1 MEKGDEF
8 IKRLLILISVLLILF
23 LVVELFS
30 LSIINDL
37 KNTSNLK
44 GELATLS
51 RSSSTYTSS
60 SSLSSS
66 SSSTLPSDYY
76 LRAYYK
82 FGNNTLDS
90 LGKYNGTIYGNK
102 TFVSGKSGK
111 ALNFDG
117 NTTYVSLGNVLTS
130 DMTSAFTIGAW
141 IKLSPGALQK
151 PQNYIFHKNDD
162 MPGISIGSDG
172 KVYYCKLSAGTGAC
186 FASSIKINESTWYYI
201 SYTFDGTTFK
211 GYINAQLVGSLLN
224 SNGTKYS
231 PGTTISI
238 GRDEKTPSYNRFF
251 KGAMDEVKIWK
262 KALSASQIMTEYIAL
277 TTLSITRKISGNTVT
292 LNILKYKPLSE
303 NEIIMITEE
312 LPAGSTIVSS
322 SINPTYKNGN
332 LFIWLF
338 SSNSEGYFGEFDL
351 SMIPNSITY
360 TVSGSTSGIK
370 GKWGLK
376 NANEEG
382 VIN

>member
-30 LSIINDL
+30 LTIINDL

-60 SSLSSS
+60 SSSSS
-66 SSSTLPSDYY
+66 SSSTIPPDFY

-82 FGNNTLDS
+82 FENNALDS

-102 TFVSGKSGK
+102 TFIYGKSGK

-130 DMTSAFTIGAW
+130 DMATFTIGAW

-162 MPGISIGSDG
+162 MPGMSIGSDG

-224 SNGTKYS
+224 SVGTKYS
-231 PGTTISI
+231 PGTIISL
-238 GRDEKTPSYNRFF
+238 GKDEKTPSLNRFF

-262 KALSASQIMTEYIAL
+262 KALTQSEIIAEY
-277 TTLSITRKISGNTVT
+277 TYLSVTRKISGNTVT
-292 LNILKYKPLSE
+292 LNILKYKPLLE
-303 NEIIMITEE
+303 NEIIMIAEE
-312 LPAGSTIVSS
+312 LPSGITMTSS
-322 SINPTYKNGN
+322 SIAPTYKDGN
-332 LFIWLF
+332 ILVWFF
-338 SSNSEGYFGEFDL
+338 SSNSEGYFGGYDL
-351 SMIPNSITY
+351 SVLPNSITY
-360 TVSGSTSGIK
+360 TVRAGVSGIK
-370 GKWGLK
+370 GKWALQ

-382 VIN
+382 VIK

>member
-30 LSIINDL
+30 LTIINDL

-60 SSLSSS
+60 SSSSS
-66 SSSTLPSDYY
+66 SSSTIPPDFY

-82 FGNNTLDS
+82 FENNSLDS

-102 TFVSGKSGK
+102 TFIYGKSGK

-130 DMTSAFTIGAW
+130 DMATFTIGAW

-162 MPGISIGSDG
+162 MPGMSIGSDG

-224 SNGTKYS
+224 SVGTKYS
-231 PGTTISI
+231 PGTIISL
-238 GRDEKTPSYNRFF
+238 GKDEKTPSLNRFF

-262 KALSASQIMTEYIAL
+262 KALTQSEIIAEY
-277 TTLSITRKISGNTVT
+277 TYLSVTRKISGNTVT
-292 LNILKYKPLSE
+292 LNILKYKPLLE
-303 NEIIMITEE
+303 NEIIMIAEE
-312 LPAGSTIVSS
+312 LPSGITMTSS
-322 SINPTYKNGN
+322 SIAPTYKDGN
-332 LFIWLF
+332 ILVWFF
-338 SSNSEGYFGEFDL
+338 SSNSEGYFGGYDL
-351 SMIPNSITY
+351 SVLPNSITY
-360 TVSGSTSGIK
+360 TVRAGVSGIK
-370 GKWGLK
+370 GKWALQ

-382 VIN
+382 VIK

>member
-30 LSIINDL
+30 LTIINDL

-60 SSLSSS
+60 SSSSS
-66 SSSTLPSDYY
+66 SSSTIPPDFY

-82 FGNNTLDS
+82 FENNALDS

-102 TFVSGKSGK
+102 TFIYGKSGK

-130 DMTSAFTIGAW
+130 DMATFTIGAW

-162 MPGISIGSDG
+162 MPGMSIGSDG

-224 SNGTKYS
+224 SVGTKYS
-231 PGTTISI
+231 PGTIISL
-238 GRDEKTPSYNRFF
+238 GKDEKTPSYNRFF
-251 KGAMDEVKIWK
+251 KGAMDEIKIWN
-262 KALSASQIMTEYIAL
+262 KALSSSEIMTEY
-277 TTLSITRKISGNTVT
+277 TYLSITRKISGNTIT
-292 LNILKYKPLSE
+292 LNILKYKPLLE
-303 NEIIMITEE
+303 NEIIMIAEE
-312 LPAGSTIVSS
+312 LPVGTSIVSS
-322 SINPTYKNGN
+322 NIAPNYNNTN
-332 LFIWLF
+332 IMVWLF
-338 SSNSEGYFGEFDL
+338 SSNSGAYFEGFSL
-351 SMIPNSITY
+351 NILPNSITY
-360 TVSGSTSGIK
+360 TVSKTGVSGIK
-370 GKWGLK
+370 GKWTLR
-376 NANEEG
+376 NTNEEG

>member
-30 LSIINDL
+30 LTIINDL

-60 SSLSSS
+60 SSSSS
-66 SSSTLPSDYY
+66 SSSTTPPDSY

-82 FGNNTLDS
+82 FENNSLDS

-102 TFVSGKSGK
+102 TFIYGKSGK

-130 DMTSAFTIGAW
+130 DMATFTIGAW

-162 MPGISIGSDG
+162 MPGMSIGSDG

-224 SNGTKYS
+224 SVGTKYS
-231 PGTTISI
+231 PGTIISL
-238 GRDEKTPSYNRFF
+238 GKDEKTPSLNRFF

-262 KALSASQIMTEYIAL
+262 KALTQSEIIAEY
-277 TTLSITRKISGNTVT
+277 TYLSVTRKISGNTVT
-292 LNILKYKPLSE
+292 LNILKYKPLLE
-303 NEIIMITEE
+303 NEIIMIAEE
-312 LPAGSTIVSS
+312 LPSGITMTSS
-322 SINPTYKNGN
+322 SIAPTYKDGN
-332 LFIWLF
+332 ILVWLF
-338 SSNSEGYFGEFDL
+338 SSSLESYLGQYKL
-351 SMIPNSITY
+351 STLPSSITY
-360 TVSGSTSGIK
+360 TTSSSTSGIK
-370 GKWGLK
+370 GKWALQ

-382 VIN
+382 VIK